1 MQLSDLKNKHS
12 YILRITPK
20 YATVSV
26 AHEGYWSK
34 MQDGYVGG
42 GHTNE
47 SVKAGVFIQLFK
59 LDESDVKKTAAEFA
73 EKCTA
78 LDTALTNLGLSYDKN
93 ISDFVRQKAVHVRT
107 SLEVKKSDIMSE
119 VYIPDPRIED
129 GAWFLHPHT
138 TWSGNFSANF
148 YKSDVYLHADGCQP
162 YYAARAEAVVDHMG
176 SWWLAGIGED
186 KSKHLHEL
194 LDRLITTPKA
204 TEVEQEIEIECE
216 GELASEE
223 QLTSLLAKF
232 KK

>member
-1 MQLSDLKNKHS
+1 MQRSDLKNNS
-12 YILRITPK
+12 TYVLSVTNK

-26 AHEGYWSK
+26 AHEGYYSK
-34 MQDGYVGG
+34 MHDTYVG

-47 SVKAGVFIQLFK
+47 SVKVGVHVKLFK
-59 LDESDVKKTAAEFA
+59 LDESDVKKTAEEFA

-78 LDTALTNLGLSYDKN
+78 LEAALTNLGLSYDQN
-93 ISDFVRQKAVHVRT
+93 ITDFVRQKAVIVRT
-107 SLEVKKSDIMSE
+107 SLKVEKSDVMSD
-119 VYIPDPRIED
+119 VYIPDPRIEE
-129 GAWFLHPHT
+129 GAWFLSPHT

-148 YKSDVYLHADGCQP
+148 YNAGVYLHADGCQP
-162 YYAARAEAVVDHMG
+162 YYAARANAVVDHMG
-176 SWWLAGIGED
+176 SWWLAGSGED
-186 KSKHLHEL
+186 KSGHLHEL

-204 TEVEQEIEIECE
+204 TEVEEEVEIEGQ